1 MATNTQMASLRDSQ
15 LYMDQLREQNE
26 TRARQIADKVADKIG
41 YTKHVEK
48 AYEGMHKGMHKGMQ
62 AKGGGEKSKKLFD
75 KIDTNKSGTI
85 SLKEFTKYCKKR
97 GMSLKKSKK
106 LFKKHD
112 KNGDKKLSRK
122 EFSKIKF
129 RKAKSVKKH

>member
-1 MATNTQMASLRDSQ
+1 
-15 LYMDQLREQNE
+15 
-26 TRARQIADKVADKIG
+26 
-41 YTKHVEK
+41 
-48 AYEGMHKGMHKGMQ
+48 
-62 AKGGGEKSKKLFD
+62 
-75 KIDTNKSGTI
+75 
-85 SLKEFTKYCKKR
+85 
-97 GMSLKKSKK
+97 MSLKKSKK